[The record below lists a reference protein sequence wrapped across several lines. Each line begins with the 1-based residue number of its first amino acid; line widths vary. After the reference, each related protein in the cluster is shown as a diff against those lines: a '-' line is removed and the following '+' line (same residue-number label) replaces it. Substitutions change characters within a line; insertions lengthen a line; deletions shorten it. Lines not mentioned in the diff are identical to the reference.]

1 MEISPNTVQQSIV
14 ISRLGNNLNKDNTF
28 HACNLPQELENK
40 MVKAVENY
48 FQNLIKKE
56 LAKSQT
62 QNDLPFINQ
71 CEIMISNVSK
81 HLEIIKKIPS
91 PVLLPT
97 KWVSFFGNPIPYY
110 EFFSTSKED
119 VTQKLRELRE
129 VVYKIRFIDGKITQQ
144 VGNDLQDVNSSSY
157 LELLQKLKECNENL
171 INLHAK
177 YTYLLSNVE
186 SINANYI
193 QESNEQV

>member
-1 MEISPNTVQQSIV
+1 MEISPNTIQQSIV
-14 ISRLGNNLNKDNTF
+14 ISGLSNNLNKDNTSN
-28 HACNLPQELENK
+28 ACNLPQEVEDK

-48 FQNLIKKE
+48 FQKLIKQE
-56 LAKSQT
+56 SAKSQT

-81 HLEIIKKIPS
+81 HLEILKKIPN

-97 KWVSFFGNPIPYY
+97 KWVSFFGNLTPYY
-110 EFFSTSKED
+110 EFFSTSKEG

-144 VGNDLQDVNSSSY
+144 AGNDLQNVNNSSY
-157 LELLQKLKECNENL
+157 FELLQKLKECNENL
-171 INLHAK
+171 INLHGK

-186 SINANYI
+186 LINASYI